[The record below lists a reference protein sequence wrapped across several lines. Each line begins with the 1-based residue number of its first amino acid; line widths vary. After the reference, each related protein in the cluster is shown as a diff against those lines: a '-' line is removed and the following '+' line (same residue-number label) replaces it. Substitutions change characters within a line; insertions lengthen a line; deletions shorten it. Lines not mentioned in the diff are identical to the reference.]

1 MDALKLPD
9 QLQGPWHNALILT
22 YGLDIPF
29 FESALWPQFAA
40 SCRNK
45 IILADGHHYL
55 EACANYAKSGMVR
68 HMNQRYVVEGIFSPR
83 AAHAKLILLTNP
95 ERGRLLVGSGNL
107 NLSGYAS
114 PGEMF
119 TQYEYE
125 PEQPEAWPAF
135 QTVIELVKG
144 LMDAGYIGETAM
156 RHIHLLLDKTP
167 WLYHAVSRS
176 MRPIRH
182 NLTTS
187 FLEQLAEAVAGEP
200 VEEMWVLSPFY
211 DEEALALETLLQRLR
226 PRQVTV
232 LVQPGYTSVKPE
244 ALARVLDAAAGQVRT
259 FQHREERSTYFHTK
273 LYLLKL
279 PDKAI
284 CLQGSPNLSQVAMLW
299 PVPQG
304 NIELANLLIGA
315 RDHFDPLLDAL
326 QIEPAT
332 LDINSLE
339 LSFQSD
345 TDSHKPKSSAWRLLG
360 GEWQGQQL
368 RLRFAG
374 IMPNLDNGQLILDGV
389 TFPVDILSQTEH
401 LLTLFLSLEMAS
413 LLQRPIPLILQ
424 GQDGEQT
431 VNSNPIFV
439 CNQTSLNA
447 MINTQGGNEKLER
460 VGDLD
465 LDDEDLER
473 LIGELDAFMV
483 IDRQS
488 VWQVAG
494 RRPPSVPNHDAD
506 DEALRLDYADID
518 YEMLRHHPRFRQ
530 YAAAGSAAS
539 SSVQTRLQL
548 ILRSITSHFQD
559 LLLPDPS
566 RSLSA
571 TILLTG
577 DSEAQIEEER
587 EEEEVEQQR
596 RQRSR
601 DQRLR
606 QIFKNFIR
614 RYLRGIRSRDFQ
626 ELAGYEVI
634 AHNVVIFS
642 HLLWVLSQKDWFEPE
657 GKFIVESL
665 VQTWRFFWGTGDRPG
680 YFQQL
685 NETEQKDVL
694 AWVRQYHADAQLI
707 AALFHCGRLSQT
719 PPWHELRF
727 ELRDFWRYFL
737 QMQPFPLNEAMLE
750 ETWYWV
756 SDLIRYQPPRP
767 TQIVAELLHLA
778 HFETEKSFLRA
789 FETKNGF
796 ASGSCYFERAKVWRE
811 GFDEAVTVRCL
822 SIRSDEALQN
832 KTSAISLLQDWMLF
846 EPLDY
851 YRLACPD
858 AQKPQRLSFYEVT
871 NKIGTYFDKA
881 NIEPESLDHV
891 PMAEREWHG
900 SLTLVQ
906 QFAKSLD
913 EQMTL
918 SAVESIRV

>member
-125 PEQPEAWPAF
+125 PEKPEAWPAF
-135 QTVIELVKG
+135 QTVIEMVKG

-176 MRPIRH
+176 IRPIRH

-211 DEEALALETLLQRLR
+211 DEEAVALEALLQRLR

-244 ALARVLDAAAGQVRT
+244 ALARVLNAAAGQVRT
-259 FQHREERSTYFHTK
+259 FQHQEERNTYFHAK
-273 LYLLKL
+273 LYLLKF
-279 PDKAI
+279 PDRAI

-332 LDINSLE
+332 LDINSVE

-345 TDSHKPKSSAWRLLG
+345 TDSHKLKSPGWRLLG

-368 RLRFAG
+368 KLRFAG

-401 LLTLFLSLEMAS
+401 LLTLSLSLEMAS

-447 MINTQGGNEKLER
+447 MINTQGGKEKLER

-494 RRPPSVPNHDAD
+494 RRPPSAPNHDAD

-518 YEMLRHHPRFRQ
+518 YEMLRQHPRFRQ
-530 YAAAGSAAS
+530 YAATGLAGS
-539 SSVQTRLQL
+539 SSVQTRLQI
-548 ILRSITSHFQD
+548 ILHSITSHFQD

-566 RSLSA
+566 QSRSV
-571 TILLTG
+571 TISLIG
-577 DSEAQIEEER
+577 DSEAQVEEER

-606 QIFKNFIR
+606 HIFKNFIR

-634 AHNVVIFS
+634 AHNAVIFS

-665 VQTWRFFWGTGDRPG
+665 VQTWRFFWGTADRPG

-685 NETEQKDVL
+685 NRTEQEDVL

-727 ELRDFWRYFL
+727 ELRDLWRYLL
-737 QMQPFPLNEAMLE
+737 QTQPFPLNEAVLE

-767 TQIVAELLHLA
+767 TQIVTELLNLA
-778 HFETEKSFLRA
+778 RFETEKSFLKA
-789 FETKNGF
+789 VEAKNGF
-796 ASGSCYFERAKVWRE
+796 NLGSCYFERVRVRRE
-811 GFDEAVTVRCL
+811 DFMDAVSVRCL
-822 SIRSDEALQN
+822 SIRSDGALLDPL
-832 KTSAISLLQDWMLF
+832 SAVKIIQEWMHF
-846 EPLDY
+846 EKLDY
-851 YRLACPD
+851 YRLAYPE
-858 AQKPQRLSFYEVT
+858 AQNAQRLSFYEVAAAT
-871 NKIGTYFDKA
+871 GIYFDKT
-881 NIEPESLDHV
+881 NNNLMDLEPILIT
-891 PMAEREWHG
+891 AREWQG
-900 SLTLVQ
+900 PLDLVQ
-906 QFAKSLD
+906 RLAKSLD

-918 SAVESIRV
+918 SVMESIRV